1 MIGFDYGTSNCSVA
15 VMHNSQ
21 PKLVKLGEHGNYISS
36 TLYAPAREMIV
47 NWLHQ
52 HLPQTQQNK
61 FQSERQLALNKGQ
74 ICLNE
79 LHEDAIPSDVF
90 FGKKALQAYLDAPDE
105 GYYIKSPK
113 SFLGFS
119 GLTEQQIHLF
129 EDIVAT
135 MMANVKQL
143 AEQRL
148 QRQITQTVIG
158 KPVNFKG
165 INGDKSNAQALQI
178 LTKAAKRVGFKDV
191 EFLFEPVAAGY
202 EFEASLHSEKRVLV
216 VDIGGGTS
224 DCSMMLM
231 SPKLSLLDDRSQ
243 HLLSH
248 SGERIGGNDFDINL
262 ALKGIMPELGSTS
275 LLKNGKP
282 MPTQCYWNAVAIND
296 IVAQTNF
303 YGVKNKRFLLEMM
316 RDTKHPEKLQRL
328 LKLQEERMTYQLV
341 NSAEQTK
348 IKLSDMPK
356 QCVDLHYLEK
366 DLYCQIDEKLLKEAN
381 QHLLRN
387 IINLMQEAVNKA
399 QCKPD
404 IIFITGGTAKLTI
417 LQDVIQAQYPNAKL
431 IIGDHFGS
439 VTSGLARWAE
449 RIYR

>member
-1 MIGFDYGTSNCSVA
+1 MIGFDYGTSNCAVA
-15 VMHNSQ
+15 VMENSQ
-21 PKLVKLGEHGNYISS
+21 PKLVQLGEHGNYIPS

-52 HLPQTQQNK
+52 HLPEEQQNK
-61 FQSERQLALNKGQ
+61 FQLDRKSALNKGQ
-74 ICLNE
+74 VCLNE
-79 LHEDAIPSDVF
+79 LREDAIESEIF
-90 FGKKALQAYLDAPDE
+90 FGKKALQSYLEAPDE

-119 GLTEQQIHLF
+119 GLTTQQIQLF

-143 AEQRL
+143 TEQKL

-165 INGDKSNAQALQI
+165 INGDKSNAQALTI
-178 LTKAAKRVGFKDV
+178 LSNAAKRVGFKDV

-202 EFEASLHSEKRVLV
+202 EFEASLQTEKRVLV

-231 SPKLSLLDDRSQ
+231 SPKLSLMTDRSS

-262 ALKGIMPELGSTS
+262 ALKGIMPELGLTS

-282 MPTQCYWNAVAIND
+282 MPTQCYRNAVSIND
-296 IVAQTNF
+296 IVAQTHF
-303 YGVKNKRFLLEMM
+303 YSAQNKRFIMEMM
-316 RDTKHPEKLQRL
+316 RDTRQPEKLQRL
-328 LKLQEERMTYQLV
+328 LLLQQERMTYQLV
-341 NSAEQTK
+341 NSAEQAK
-348 IKLSDMPK
+348 IKLSASTT
-356 QCVDLHYLEK
+356 QSIDLHYLEDNLNCII
-366 DLYCQIDEKLLKEAN
+366 DLPLLKDAN

-387 IINLMQEAVNKA
+387 IIKLMQQAVDSA
-399 QCKPD
+399 QCQPD
-404 IIFITGGTAKLTI
+404 IIFITGGTAKI
-417 LQDVIQAQYPNAKL
+417 KVLQDIIQAQYPQAQL
-431 IIGDHFGS
+431 VIGDHFGS